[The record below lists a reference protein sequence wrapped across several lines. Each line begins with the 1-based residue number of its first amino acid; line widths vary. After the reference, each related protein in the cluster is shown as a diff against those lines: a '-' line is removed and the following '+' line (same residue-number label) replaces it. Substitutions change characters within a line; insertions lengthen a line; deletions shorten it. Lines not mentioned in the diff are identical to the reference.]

1 MKTALESTKNKED
14 HIKERIS
21 DHEDR
26 NLEGI
31 QVKEAR
37 EQTSFLNEKMIWKLS
52 GSIRKGNIIIMGIQG
67 GKERESLFKETVA
80 VTSQTWGRN

>member
-14 HIKERIS
+14 HMKERIS

-37 EQTSFLNEKMIWKLS
+37 EQTSFLNEKMI
-52 GSIRKGNIIIMGIQG
+52 
-67 GKERESLFKETVA
+67 
-80 VTSQTWGRN
+80 